1 MSGAH
6 FSPASFTDDLYGHGM
21 VLFLRHV
28 WWDSLWLF
36 LLIRRSTDSYFSK
49 KFVRNFMS
57 GLFGL
62 ECLKKELLPELEKHI
77 EDSLAEWSAQPDI
90 NVNESTTDV
99 IFDLVAKKLV
109 GLHPTTARELRK
121 NYSDFLEG
129 LISFPIYFPGT
140 TFYRCMKGKKNMLK
154 IMSDLLRRRL
164 SEPYKKHDD
173 LVDILVKELKS
184 EKPTINEE
192 FAIDALSA
200 LLFTSFVTLSPNL
213 SLAFKFLSDN
223 PNVLKTL
230 KEENE
235 AILMN
240 REDLSSRFTWQ
251 EYKSLTFTIM
261 VINELT
267 RMSNVT
273 PGIFRKTLTDV
284 QVNGYVIPAGWMVMM
299 SPMSIHLNPIF
310 FKDPLKFNPWRWL
323 DESKG
328 STLKNFVPFGLGI
341 RACPAAEFSKLFM
354 ALFLH
359 VLVTKYSWKKTK
371 GGEVSRRA
379 IIMFPNGYQIKVL
392 PKT

>member
-1 MSGAH
+1 
-6 FSPASFTDDLYGHGM
+6 M
-21 VLFLRHV
+21 VVSADPEVNRFIFQQEGKLF
-28 WWDSLWLF
+28 
-36 LLIRRSTDSYFSK
+36 RSWYLETANIIIGEKTIDEFNGTAQ

-90 NVNESTTDV
+90 NVNDSTTD
-99 IFDLVAKKLV
+99 
-109 GLHPTTARELRK
+109 
-121 NYSDFLEG
+121 
-129 LISFPIYFPGT
+129 
-140 TFYRCMKGKKNMLK
+140 GKKNMLK

-164 SEPYKKHDD
+164 SEPYKKHGD
-173 LVDILVKELKS
+173 LVDIMVKELKS

-235 AILMN
+235 AILIN
-240 REDLSSRFTWQ
+240 REDLSSGFTWQ

-310 FKDPLKFNPWRWL
+310 FQDPLKFNPWRWL

-359 VLVTKYSWKKTK
+359 VLVTKYRRSSWKKTK

-379 IIMFPNGYQIKVL
+379 IITFPNGYQIKVL